1 MADQNGRGP
10 ALVVDAVSK
19 SFGAVSCRSSSGKNA
34 HPDWTKYHEVRA
46 SEVQGNAHCSH
57 C

>member
-1 MADQNGRGP
+1 MAEQNGRGP